1 MKDSQIKDIPQI
13 KKVVDDIKNMQS
25 LKVAMPVLA
34 PLLRLMGV
42 DTTQMHEALG
52 KVDDL
57 ARMAEEL
64 STLPDRFNDLFA
76 PRGWIIYDLLNI
88 EVAKSAVTKAEAGDF
103 DSAESD
109 LVAYYDADTVRW
121 QLQMMHAIK
130 AFRARV
136 PLAQKALI
144 DYNEERYHACVP
156 VILALMDGLV
166 SELHE
171 KRRGFSAEDVD
182 LKVWDSFAG
191 HDTGL
196 TALAKIFQ
204 TGRRTT
210 QTEQISIPY
219 RHGILHGMD
228 LGYDNKI
235 VAAKTW
241 AALFAIREWALKV
254 EKGETK
260 PPPEQ
265 PKPSLR
271 ETARDLFHQIQEHSR
286 KQADFDARFKAWTP
300 RTIHVSTDIPA
311 SGLPDVFEEGTPE
324 RKLAEFFSLWAKGNF
339 GHMAQYC
346 LTVSDKK
353 YYGKKLPLRLKER
366 FAAKRFRAFEIIEI
380 QDEAPALTV
389 IKAKVVYEESGKDVE
404 VIKDFRLICE
414 DAAGKPVIRGK
425 PGGSWVLYTSYV

>member
-1 MKDSQIKDIPQI
+1 MEHSQIKDIPQI
-13 KKVVDDIKNMQS
+13 KKVIDDIKNMQS
-25 LKVAMPVLA
+25 LKVAMPILA
-34 PLLRLMGV
+34 PILQLLGV
-42 DTTQMHEALG
+42 DPSQMQEALG

-64 STLPDRFNDLFA
+64 SSLPDRFNDLFA
-76 PRGWIIYDLLNI
+76 PRGWIIYDLLNL

-103 DSAESD
+103 DDAEAE
-109 LVAYYDADTVRW
+109 LVAYYDADTVRL
-121 QLQMMHAIK
+121 QLQMMQGIQ
-130 AFRARV
+130 AFRARM

-144 DYNEERYHACVP
+144 DYREERYHACVP

-210 QTEQISIPY
+210 RTEQISIPY

-241 AALFAIREWALKV
+241 AALFAVREWALKV
-254 EKGETK
+254 EKGDTK

-265 PKPSLR
+265 PKLSLR
-271 ETARDLFHQIQEHSR
+271 ETARDLFHQIQENSR
-286 KQADFDARFKAWTP
+286 RQADFDARFKAWTP
-300 RTIHVSTDIPA
+300 RTINVGTDIPA
-311 SGLPDVFEEGTPE
+311 SGLPNVFDEDTPE
-324 RKLAEFFSLWAKGNF
+324 RKLAEFFFLWSKGNF
-339 GHMAQYC
+339 GHMAQNC
-346 LTVSDKK
+346 LTFSDKK

-366 FAAKRFRAFEIIEI
+366 FALKHFRAFEIIEI

-389 IKAKVVYEESGKDVE
+389 IKAKVVYEESGKDAE
-404 VIKDFRLICE
+404 VVKDFRLICE
-414 DAAGKPVIRGK
+414 DTAGNPVIRGK